1 MGTFFFRRKN
11 KMKAVF
17 ASALVAAATAL
28 PWEDSQRIQK
38 WSEPSIEYGVKGVS
52 YDVSIPSNSQT
63 NGNPTNWP
71 VSGSD
76 YYCYNWGV
84 GRGMC
89 RVKGPNGWIYTR
101 WGENGSGAEA
111 ASSSQLNEFC
121 KYWSVYRPAGEG
133 SSALEQNVLGN
144 QNGQTWSTG
153 PNDNQWDDSQSATK
167 STFCKACF
175 GGDDVET
182 TTKFRKAC
190 FGGDVEVQ
198 TKFCK
203 ACFGG
208 DDAEVKARF
217 CKSCFGG
224 DDVATTARFC
234 KSCFGGD
241 DAETTARFC
250 KSCFGGDDAEVHSRF
265 CKSCFG
271 GDVEARVKC
280 DCSNK
285 NDDNHYGLYN
295 KWALLKELM
304 SKEYSILAAAHELG
318 VDPDACECALGMDT
332 STKHYLPGGGLA
344 YDKYLSATHDLA
356 ISVNSF
362 G

>member
-1 MGTFFFRRKN
+1 MG
-11 KMKAVF
+11 
-17 ASALVAAATAL
+17 
-28 PWEDSQRIQK
+28 
-38 WSEPSIEYGVKGVS
+38 
-52 YDVSIPSNSQT
+52 
-63 NGNPTNWP
+63 
-71 VSGSD
+71 
-76 YYCYNWGV
+76 
-84 GRGMC
+84 
-89 RVKGPNGWIYTR
+89 
-101 WGENGSGAEA
+101 
-111 ASSSQLNEFC
+111 
-121 KYWSVYRPAGEG
+121 WSVYRPAGEG

-175 GGDDVET
+175 GGDVEST
-182 TTKFRKAC
+182 AR
-190 FGGDVEVQ
+190 
-198 TKFCK
+198 FCK

-224 DDVATTARFC
+224 DDAETTARFCKSRFGGDDAEVKARFC

-241 DAETTARFC
+241 VETHA
-250 KSCFGGDDAEVHSRF
+250 RF

-295 KWALLKELM
+295 KW
-304 SKEYSILAAAHELG
+304 
-318 VDPDACECALGMDT
+318 
-332 STKHYLPGGGLA
+332 
-344 YDKYLSATHDLA
+344 
-356 ISVNSF
+356 
-362 G
+362 

>member
-121 KYWSVYRPAGEG
+121 KS
-133 SSALEQNVLGN
+133 
-144 QNGQTWSTG
+144 
-153 PNDNQWDDSQSATK
+153 
-167 STFCKACF
+167 CF

-182 TTKFRKAC
+182 TTKFCKAC

-208 DDAEVKARF
+208 DDAETPARFCKSCFGGDDAQVKARF

-224 DDVATTARFC
+224 DVESTARFC
-234 KSCFGGD
+234 K
-241 DAETTARFC
+241 A
-250 KSCFGGDDAEVHSRF
+250 CFGGDDAEVHSR
-265 CKSCFG
+265 
-271 GDVEARVKC
+271 
-280 DCSNK
+280 
-285 NDDNHYGLYN
+285 L
-295 KWALLKELM
+295 
-304 SKEYSILAAAHELG
+304 
-318 VDPDACECALGMDT
+318 
-332 STKHYLPGGGLA
+332 
-344 YDKYLSATHDLA
+344 
-356 ISVNSF
+356 
-362 G
+362 